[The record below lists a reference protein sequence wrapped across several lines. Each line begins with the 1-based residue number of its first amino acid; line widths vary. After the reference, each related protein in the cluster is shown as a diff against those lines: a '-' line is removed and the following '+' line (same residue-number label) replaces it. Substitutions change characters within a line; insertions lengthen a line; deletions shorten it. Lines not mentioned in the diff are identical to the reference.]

1 MFNFFICKNYLV
13 LWMAALESIIMCFS
27 FSIENS
33 KTQSKISNKWMGI
46 FRPNYSN
53 LISYISLVVILLWG
67 LDYCQSRLKTFL
79 VTYVFFDNFN
89 FFFVVGDMFW
99 PITNSLENCICEEYL
114 INSKRE
120 AFIKKGLENRKKPT
134 S

>member
-1 MFNFFICKNYLV
+1 
-13 LWMAALESIIMCFS
+13 MAALESIIMCFS

-67 LDYCQSRLKTFL
+67 LDYCQSRLKIFL

-99 PITNSLENCICEEYL
+99 PITNSLENCICGEYL